1 MRLVDFIEMLDPSKE
16 CELIENG
23 NIIYSGRIGNVT
35 ARIMSGKKAVA
46 GSANISEEGI
56 LIIKIGEGID
66 DVEIDGE
73 EEV

>member
-35 ARIMSGKKAVA
+35 ARIMSGKTVA
-46 GSANISEEGI
+46 AGTASLSEGDI
-56 LIIKIGEGID
+56 LKIAI
-66 DVEIDGE
+66 E
-73 EEV
+73 EEE